1 MATKSLF
8 REIKISSNKIFS
20 SSKKTNTIEVKSYKS
35 KEIKLATAS
44 TTKSLLATIST
55 KY

>member
-8 REIKISSNKIFS
+8 REIKISSNRIFN
-20 SSKKTNTIEVKSYKS
+20 SSKKTNTIEVKLHKS
-35 KEIKLATAS
+35 KEIKLATAN